1 MRPSCPSS
9 HATTN
14 GRLLIVRLTCP
25 TSPSLPQDTSD
36 PGERLIDARRNF
48 RKLCVIAFAPAP
60 VEAARV
66 FELGHGSLQSF
77 DCYFEL
83 GHHEESGS
91 QRLSAV

>member
-1 MRPSCPSS
+1 
-9 HATTN
+9 
-14 GRLLIVRLTCP
+14 
-25 TSPSLPQDTSD
+25 LPQDATD
-36 PGERLIDARRNF
+36 PGERLVDARRDF
-48 RKLCVIAFAPAP
+48 CKLCVIAFTPAP
-60 VEAARV
+60 VEPARV